1 MLEQGQR
8 LRHPRRLGHRQRVRA
23 ATLVLLLLMLAG
35 RESAGTRL
43 APVVTAAPAGCHEIA
58 LTFDLCPVREGTGWD
73 RALITMLEQRRVP
86 ATFFAS
92 GRWIEGHDAEVR
104 ELLAHRP
111 LFELGTHGMRHR
123 HLPTLD
129 VAGQRDEIMGPVNL
143 LDADYGYHP
152 TLVRAPY
159 GEFDDRTRA
168 IIADRGLEL
177 VQWSVVSGDP
187 DPHLGTDDIL
197 RTMRAGVRDGSVVIF
212 HANGKGAH
220 TRQVVETVVQDLLP
234 ARGLKPVTVS
244 QLEQGC
250 RHDGGR

>member
-1 MLEQGQR
+1 
-8 LRHPRRLGHRQRVRA
+8 VRPV
-23 ATLVLLLLMLAG
+23 TFVLLLLMLAG
-35 RESAGTRL
+35 RAPAGTQL
-43 APVVTAAPAGCHEIA
+43 APVVKDAPAGCHEIA

-73 RALITMLEQRRVP
+73 RALVTMLEQRHVP

-92 GRWIEGHDAEVR
+92 GRWIERHDAEVR
-104 ELLAHRP
+104 ELLANP
-111 LFELGTHGMRHR
+111 LFEVGTHGMRHR

-129 VAGQRDEIMGPVNL
+129 LAGQRDEIMGPVNL
-143 LDADYGYHP
+143 LDADYHYRP

-159 GEFDDRTRA
+159 GEYDDRTRA
-168 IIADRGLEL
+168 IIADHGLEL

-187 DPHLGTDDIL
+187 DPHLGADDIL

-220 TRQVVETVVQDLLP
+220 TRQVVETVVADLLP

-244 QLEQGC
+244 QLVQGC
-250 RHDGGR
+250 RHGGG

>member
-1 MLEQGQR
+1 M
-8 LRHPRRLGHRQRVRA
+8 RV
-23 ATLVLLLLMLAG
+23 ATLVLLLLNLAG
-35 RESAGTRL
+35 RASAGTQL
-43 APVVTAAPAGCHEIA
+43 APVVKEGPAGCHEIA

-73 RALITMLEQRRVP
+73 AALIGMLEDLRVP

-92 GRWIEGHDAEVR
+92 GRWIEGHDVR
-104 ELLAHRP
+104 VHELLNKRP

-129 VAGQRDEIMGPVNL
+129 VAGQREEILGPVNL

-244 QLEQGC
+244 QLVQGC
-250 RHDGGR
+250 RHDGGG

>member
-1 MLEQGQR
+1 M
-8 LRHPRRLGHRQRVRA
+8 RA
-23 ATLVLLLLMLAG
+23 VAFALLLPVLAG
-35 RESAGTRL
+35 R
-43 APVVTAAPAGCHEIA
+43 APVAFQPTPVVKAGPAGCHEIA

-92 GRWIEGHDAEVR
+92 GRWIERHDAEVR

-129 VAGQRDEIMGPVNL
+129 VAGQREEIMGAVNL

-177 VQWSVVSGDP
+177 VQWSVVSGDHCTSSRP
-187 DPHLGTDDIL
+187 RSAMIARVRSSNSPYGA
-197 RTMRAGVRDGSVVIF
+197 RTSV
-212 HANGKGAH
+212 G
-220 TRQVVETVVQDLLP
+220 
-234 ARGLKPVTVS
+234 
-244 QLEQGC
+244 
-250 RHDGGR
+250 

>member
-1 MLEQGQR
+1 M
-8 LRHPRRLGHRQRVRA
+8 RA
-23 ATLVLLLLMLAG
+23 VAFALLLPVLAG
-35 RESAGTRL
+35 RASAGTQL
-43 APVVTAAPAGCHEIA
+43 APVVKEGPAGCHEIA
-58 LTFDLCPVREGTGWD
+58 LTFDLCPVRGGTGWD
-73 RALITMLEQRRVP
+73 RALVTMLEQRNVP

-92 GRWIEGHDAEVR
+92 GRWIERHAAEVR
-104 ELLAHRP
+104 ELLAHRS

-129 VAGQRDEIMGPVNL
+129 LAGQREEIMGPIDL
-143 LDADYGYHP
+143 LNTDYHYRP

-159 GEFDDRTRA
+159 GEFDERTRE
-168 IIADRGLEL
+168 IIADHGLEL

-244 QLEQGC
+244 QLVEGC
-250 RHDGGR
+250 RHDGGG

>member
-1 MLEQGQR
+1 MLEQGCR
-8 LRHPRRLGHRQRVRA
+8 LRDPRRLGHSQHVRA
-23 ATLVLLLLMLAG
+23 GTLVLLLLMLAG

-43 APVVTAAPAGCHEIA
+43 APVLTEAPSGCREIA

-73 RALITMLEQRRVP
+73 RALVTMLEQRHVP

-92 GRWIEGHDAEVR
+92 GRWIERHDAEVR
-104 ELLAHRP
+104 ELLDNP

-123 HLPTLD
+123 HLPKLD
-129 VAGQRDEIMGPVNL
+129 LAGQQEEILGPVDL
-143 LDADYGYHP
+143 LNTDYHYRP
-152 TLVRAPY
+152 RLVRAPY

-168 IIADRGLEL
+168 IIADHGLEL

-187 DPHLGTDDIL
+187 DPHLGADAIL

-220 TRQVVETVVQDLLP
+220 TRQVVETVVADLLP

-244 QLEQGC
+244 QLVRGC
-250 RHDGGR
+250 RHDGGG

>member
-1 MLEQGQR
+1 M
-8 LRHPRRLGHRQRVRA
+8 RA

-58 LTFDLCPVREGTGWD
+58 LTFDLCPVRAGTGWD
-73 RALITMLEQRRVP
+73 RALVTMLEQRNVP

-92 GRWIEGHDAEVR
+92 GRWIERHDAEVR
-104 ELLAHRP
+104 ELLAHRS

-129 VAGQRDEIMGPVNL
+129 PEGQREEIMGPVDL
-143 LDADYGYHP
+143 LDTGYHYRS

-159 GEFDDRTRA
+159 GEFDERTRE
-168 IIADRGLEL
+168 IVADHGLEL

-244 QLEQGC
+244 QLVEGC
-250 RHDGGR
+250 RHDGGG

>member
-1 MLEQGQR
+1 
-8 LRHPRRLGHRQRVRA
+8 VRSV
-23 ATLVLLLLMLAG
+23 TFVLLLLMLAG
-35 RESAGTRL
+35 RESAGVRL
-43 APVVTAAPAGCHEIA
+43 APVVTEAPAGCHEVA

-73 RALITMLEQRRVP
+73 RALIAMLEQRQVP

-92 GRWIEGHDAEVR
+92 GRWIERHDPEVR
-104 ELLAHRP
+104 ELLANP

-129 VAGQRDEIMGPVNL
+129 VAGQRDEIMGPINL
-143 LDADYGYHP
+143 LDTDYHYRP

-187 DPHLGTDDIL
+187 DPHLGADDIL

-212 HANGKGAH
+212 HANGKGTH
-220 TRQVVETVVQDLLP
+220 TRQVVETVVADLLP
-234 ARGLKPVTVS
+234 ARGLRPVTVS
-244 QLEQGC
+244 QLVQGC
-250 RHDGGR
+250 RHDGGG